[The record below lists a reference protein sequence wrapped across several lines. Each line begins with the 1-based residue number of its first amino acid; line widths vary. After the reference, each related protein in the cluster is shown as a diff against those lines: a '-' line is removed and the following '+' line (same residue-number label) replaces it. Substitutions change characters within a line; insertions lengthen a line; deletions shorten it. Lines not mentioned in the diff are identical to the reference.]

1 MPCPAFPAANPSSEK
16 LAGEPPGSPKL
27 PSPAPSHSSH
37 DPGAFN
43 TLPATPLQTKMVS
56 LVCVRL
62 SSGQVSAHGQGSQGT
77 VPDRPPF
84 CWLQALVAIAEKV
97 A

>member
-1 MPCPAFPAANPSSEK
+1 MPYPTFPAANPSSEK

-43 TLPATPLQTKMVS
+43 TLPAIPFRQKWFHL
-56 LVCVRL
+56 CARL

-77 VPDRPPF
+77 VPGRPPF